1 MSARPAP
8 VWSFRQ
14 AVKPGIA
21 AVRGHWPALVLIQ
34 VGAVALVLSYYR
46 FPALQEIAQRE
57 ADLKLRYGVWFAF
70 ALGMLAGGVVP
81 ETAKLLTGGLRRFDR
96 AWLADSTYNA
106 LVYGGVGASVDLFYR
121 FQAFTFG
128 PQHNV
133 GTLIVKTAVDM
144 VLFAPIISIPS
155 ATFLYAWRRE
165 KYRPLAVF
173 RDGFRS
179 FYMQQ
184 VMPGLIPAW
193 FFWTPVLFCTYAM
206 PDNLQLC
213 FSMLA
218 EAAWSIVFV
227 FIAKRDH
234 APPP

>member
-1 MSARPAP
+1 MSTRPAT
-8 VWSFRQ
+8 VWSFRE
-14 AVKPGIA
+14 AIKPGIA

-46 FPALQEIAQRE
+46 FPALRAVAQQEGN
-57 ADLKLRYGVWFAF
+57 LKLRYGVWFAF
-70 ALGMLAGGVVP
+70 AIGMLAGGVVP
-81 ETAKLLTGGLRRFDR
+81 ELAKLFTGGLRRFDR
-96 AWLADSTYNA
+96 TWAAESTYNA
-106 LVYGGVGASVDLFYR
+106 LVYGVIGAQVDLFYR

-133 GTLIVKTAVDM
+133 MTLIVKTAVDM
-144 VLFAPIISIPS
+144 GVFAPVISIPT
-155 ATFLYAWRRE
+155 ATLLYAWRR
-165 KYRPLAVF
+165 PGAMF
-173 RDGFRS
+173 RGGFRE
-179 FYMQQ
+179 FYMRQI
-184 VMPGLIPAW
+184 MPGLIPCW

-227 FIAKRDH
+227 FIAKQDH

>member
-1 MSARPAP
+1 LSARPAP
-8 VWSFRQ
+8 DWSFRE
-14 AVKPGIA
+14 AIKPGIA
-21 AVRGHWPALVLIQ
+21 AVRGHWPALALIQ

-46 FPALQEIAQRE
+46 LPALQAIAQQE
-57 ADLKLRYGVWFAF
+57 AELKVRYGVWFAF

-81 ETAKLLTGGLRRFDR
+81 ETAKLLTGGLHRFDR
-96 AWLADSTYNA
+96 TWVAESTYNA
-106 LVYGGVGASVDLFYR
+106 LVYGVIGAQVDLFYR

-128 PQHNV
+128 PQHTV

-144 VLFAPIISIPS
+144 GLFAPVISIPT
-155 ATFLYAWRRE
+155 ATLLYAWRRQ
-165 KYRPLAVF
+165 KYRIVGMFP
-173 RDGFRS
+173 DGWREFFMR
-179 FYMQQ
+179 Q
-184 VMPGLIPAW
+184 VMAGLIPCW

-227 FIAKRDH
+227 FIAKQDH